1 LRKRGA
7 AERGA
12 EPIEPAV
19 PHASQ
24 ERRLA
29 ATERSPYAV
38 LTATVFTVLLL
49 LFVYSVAEVLLLV
62 FLAALFAVYL
72 TAISEFLEDRFRIRP
87 ALGLPVALLFTAVW
101 ATGVFWLVIPP
112 VLQQTQELI
121 AALPALMS
129 QGVDRLTELVSRYP
143 ILASRLPPAELQNQV
158 STMMSS
164 AGGYFAGLV
173 PYLFG
178 TLHVLINFI
187 SVLVMGMYMALRPGI
202 YREGIISLTPAVHR
216 ELVRDILADL
226 GRSLRAWI
234 GGQILAMFFLGALTY
249 VGLLLLDVPVA
260 PGVRGVHGGG
270 GDGAPSSG
278 RWSPRCSRRSS
289 CWARAGWGARSSWCC
304 SGVVIHIVE
313 ANFIHPL
320 IMERRVHLPPVLS
333 ILSVLIMAELM
344 GMVGLLVAVPVLATV
359 MVIVRRIYV
368 HRLLEG
374 KGFRRFVR
382 DAPAE
387 IRLPERVLRLPAGSV
402 SIPAILEE
410 AGAAPR

>member
-1 LRKRGA
+1 M
-7 AERGA
+7 
-12 EPIEPAV
+12 PA
-19 PHASQ
+19 Q
-24 ERRLA
+24 ERRTEKA
-29 ATERSPYAV
+29 ERSPFAV

-49 LFVYSVAEVLLLV
+49 LFVYSVANVLLLV

-72 TAISEFLEDRFRIRP
+72 TAISEFLEDRFGIRP
-87 ALGLPVALLFTAVW
+87 ALGLPLGLLFSALL
-101 ATGVFWLVIPP
+101 ATGIVWLVIPP
-112 VLQQTQELI
+112 VLQQTQELLT
-121 AALPALMS
+121 ALPKLMT
-129 QGVDRLTELVSRYP
+129 QGIDGLSAVIARYP
-143 ILASRLPPAELQNQV
+143 VLAAILPQAELQHQI
-158 STMMSS
+158 SGMMSS

-178 TLHVLINFI
+178 GLHVAIEAI
-187 SVLVMGMYMALRPGI
+187 SVLVMGVYMALRPSV
-202 YREGIISLTPAVHR
+202 YREGIILLTPPVHR

-249 VGLLLLDVPVA
+249 VGLLLLDVPYA
-260 PGVRGVHGGG
+260 MAFGVFTGVVVMVPFFGTLVSTLLPPLFVLGSGGL
-270 GDGAPSSG
+270 
-278 RWSPRCSRRSS
+278 
-289 CWARAGWGARSSWCC
+289 ARAFLVVLL
-304 SGVVIHIVE
+304 GVVIHIVE

-344 GMVGLLVAVPVLATV
+344 GVIGLLVAVPVLATV

-387 IRLPERVLRLPAGSV
+387 IRL
-402 SIPAILEE
+402 
-410 AGAAPR
+410 

>member
-1 LRKRGA
+1 M
-7 AERGA
+7 
-12 EPIEPAV
+12 PA
-19 PHASQ
+19 Q
-24 ERRLA
+24 ERRIVKA
-29 ATERSPYAV
+29 DRSPYAV

-49 LFVYSVAEVLLLV
+49 LFVYSVANVLLLV

-87 ALGLPVALLFTAVW
+87 ALGLPLGLLFSAVL
-101 ATGVFWLVIPP
+101 ATGIVWLVVPP
-112 VLQQTQELI
+112 VLQQTQELLT
-121 AALPALMS
+121 ALPALMT
-129 QGVDRLTELVSRYP
+129 QGINGLSAVIRRYP
-143 ILASRLPPAELQNQV
+143 VLASILPEAELQHQISGV
-158 STMMSS
+158 MSS
-164 AGGYFAGLV
+164 AGGYFAGMV

-178 TLHVLINFI
+178 GLHVVIEAI
-187 SVLVMGMYMALRPGI
+187 SVLVMGVYMALRPST
-202 YREGIISLTPAVHR
+202 YREGIILLTPPVHR

-249 VGLLLLDVPVA
+249 VGLLLLDVPYA
-260 PGVRGVHGGG
+260 LAFGVFTGVVVMVPFFGTLVSTLLPALFVLGSGGL
-270 GDGAPSSG
+270 G
-278 RWSPRCSRRSS
+278 RFFLVVML
-289 CWARAGWGARSSWCC
+289 
-304 SGVVIHIVE
+304 GVVIHIVE

-344 GMVGLLVAVPVLATV
+344 GVTGLLVAVPVLATV

-387 IRLPERVLRLPAGSV
+387 IRLPESVLRVAPGAV

>member
-1 LRKRGA
+1 M
-7 AERGA
+7 
-12 EPIEPAV
+12 PA
-19 PHASQ
+19 Q
-24 ERRLA
+24 ERRIVK
-29 ATERSPYAV
+29 TERSPYAV
-38 LTATVFTVLLL
+38 LTAAVFTVLLL
-49 LFVYSVAEVLLLV
+49 LFVYSVANVLLLV

-72 TAISEFLEDRFRIRP
+72 TAISEFLEDRFGIRP
-87 ALGLPVALLFTAVW
+87 ALGLPLGLLFSAVL
-101 ATGVFWLVIPP
+101 ATGIVWLVVPP
-112 VLQQTQELI
+112 VLQQTQELLT
-121 AALPALMS
+121 ALPKLMT
-129 QGVDRLTELVSRYP
+129 QGIDGLSAIIRRYP
-143 ILASRLPPAELQNQV
+143 VLAAILPPAELQHQI
-158 STMMSS
+158 SGMMSS
-164 AGGYFAGLV
+164 AGGYFAGMV

-178 TLHVLINFI
+178 GLHVVIEAI
-187 SVLVMGMYMALRPGI
+187 SVLVMGVYMALRPSV
-202 YREGIISLTPAVHR
+202 YREGIILLTPPVHR

-249 VGLLLLDVPVA
+249 IGLLLLDVPYA
-260 PGVRGVHGGG
+260 MAFGVFTGVVVMVPFFGTLVSTLLPAFFVLGSGGLMH
-270 GDGAPSSG
+270 AFLVILL
-278 RWSPRCSRRSS
+278 
-289 CWARAGWGARSSWCC
+289 
-304 SGVVIHIVE
+304 GVVIHIVE

-344 GMVGLLVAVPVLATV
+344 GVIGLLVAVPVLATV

-387 IRLPERVLRLPAGSV
+387 IRLPERVLRVAPGSV

>member
-1 LRKRGA
+1 M
-7 AERGA
+7 
-12 EPIEPAV
+12 PA
-19 PHASQ
+19 Q
-24 ERRLA
+24 ERRIVK
-29 ATERSPYAV
+29 TERSPYAV
-38 LTATVFTVLLL
+38 LTAAVFTVLLL
-49 LFVYSVAEVLLLV
+49 LFVYSVANVLLLV

-72 TAISEFLEDRFRIRP
+72 TAISEFLEDRFGIRP
-87 ALGLPVALLFTAVW
+87 ALGLPLGLLFSAVL
-101 ATGVFWLVIPP
+101 ATGIVWLVVPP
-112 VLQQTQELI
+112 VLQQTQELLT
-121 AALPALMS
+121 ALPKLMT
-129 QGVDRLTELVSRYP
+129 QGIDGLSAIIRRYP
-143 ILASRLPPAELQNQV
+143 VLAAILPPAELQHQI
-158 STMMSS
+158 SGMMSS
-164 AGGYFAGLV
+164 AGGYFAGMV

-178 TLHVLINFI
+178 GLHVVIEAI
-187 SVLVMGMYMALRPGI
+187 SVLVMGVYMALRPSV
-202 YREGIISLTPAVHR
+202 YREGIILLTPPVHR

-249 VGLLLLDVPVA
+249 IGLLLLDVPYA
-260 PGVRGVHGGG
+260 MAFGVFTGVVVMVPFFGTLVSTLLPAFFVLGSGGLMH
-270 GDGAPSSG
+270 AFLVILL
-278 RWSPRCSRRSS
+278 
-289 CWARAGWGARSSWCC
+289 
-304 SGVVIHIVE
+304 GVVIHIVE

-344 GMVGLLVAVPVLATV
+344 GVIGLLVAVPVLATV

-387 IRLPERVLRLPAGSV
+387 IRLPERVLRVAPGAV